1 MEINAGDTSWVLVC
15 TALVFLMAPGLAL
28 FYGGL
33 VRAKS
38 SLNMMMMTFIAVG
51 IVGVLWTL
59 FGFSISFGDSGN
71 GFFGGF
77 DSVGL
82 GELLNQ
88 LAVNGGKYPIPALA
102 FAMFQLMFA
111 IITVA
116 LISGSIADRAKF
128 SSWAVFVAA
137 WVTLVYFPVAHWVFD
152 FGDDQLGGSGAGWLA
167 NRGILDFAGGTV
179 VEINSGAS
187 GLALALIV
195 GRRVGWP
202 KSPMKPH
209 NLPLVLLG
217 AGLLWFGWLGFNA
230 GSSLGAN
237 QLAATAL
244 ANTVLAGCGGLLSW
258 LFVERIRDRHAT
270 SLGAASGVVA
280 GLVAITPAC
289 GFIVPWAAVVLGFIA
304 GAACAFTVGL
314 KYRLGFDD
322 SLDVFGVHLV
332 GGVIGC
338 LALGFVA
345 TTIANPAGKNGL
357 LYGGGWSVLGT
368 QTLGVVAVLA
378 YSFTV
383 TLVIGW
389 VINKVMGFRVDEE
402 AEVTGIDLDQHLE
415 TAYDFSAASGGSL
428 GQRTARATH
437 TEVGS

>member
-1 MEINAGDTSWVLVC
+1 MQLSAGDTAWVLLC
-15 TALVFLMAPGLAL
+15 TVLVFVMAPGLAL

-38 SLNMMMMTFIAVG
+38 SLNMMMMTFVAVG
-51 IVGVLWTL
+51 IVAILWTL
-59 FGFSISFGDSGN
+59 YGFSMSFGDTGN

-77 DSVGL
+77 QLAGM
-82 GELLNQ
+82 GELLNK
-88 LAVNGGKYPIPALA
+88 LASNGGQLPIPALA
-102 FAMFQLMFA
+102 FSMFQLMFA

-128 SSWAVFVAA
+128 SSWALFVAV
-137 WVTLVYFPVAHWVFD
+137 WITLVYFPVAHWVFD
-152 FGDDQLGGSGAGWLA
+152 LGGAQAGGTGAGWLA

-187 GLALALIV
+187 GLALALII

-209 NLPLVLLG
+209 SLPLVLLG
-217 AGLLWFGWLGFNA
+217 AGLLWFGWFGFNA
-230 GSSLGAN
+230 GSALAAN

-244 ANTVLAGCGGLLSW
+244 TNTMLSGCAGLLSW
-258 LFVERIRDRHAT
+258 IFVERIRDGHPT
-270 SLGAASGVVA
+270 SLGAASGVIA

-289 GFIVPWAAVVLGFIA
+289 GCVAPWAAIVIGLIA
-304 GAACAFTVGL
+304 GALCAFTVGL
-314 KYRLGFDD
+314 KFRLGFDD

-332 GGVIGC
+332 GGVVGC

-345 TTIANPAGKNGL
+345 TKIANPAGKDGL
-357 LYGGGWSVLGT
+357 FYGGGLTVLGV
-368 QTLGVVAVLA
+368 QSLGVVTVLI
-378 YSFTV
+378 YSFVV
-383 TLVIGW
+383 TLAIGW
-389 VINKVMGFRVDEE
+389 VINKVMGFRVDQE
-402 AEVTGIDLDQHLE
+402 AEVDGIDLDQHLE
-415 TAYDFSAASGGSL
+415 TAYDFSSASGGAL

-437 TEVGS
+437 TEVSS

>member
-1 MEINAGDTSWVLVC
+1 MQLSAGDTSWVLLC
-15 TALVFLMAPGLAL
+15 TALVFVMAPGLAL

-51 IVGVLWTL
+51 IVGVLWAL

-152 FGDDQLGGSGAGWLA
+152 FGGDQLGGPGAGWLA

-187 GLALALIV
+187 GLALALII

-244 ANTVLAGCGGLLSW
+244 TNTVLAGCGGLLSW
-258 LFVERIRDRHAT
+258 LFVERIRDGHAT

-289 GFIVPWAAVVLGFIA
+289 GFIAPWAAVVLGLIA

-314 KYRLGFDD
+314 KFRLGFDD

-345 TTIANPAGKNGL
+345 TTIANPAGKNGV

-368 QTLGVVAVLA
+368 QTLGVVTVLA

-415 TAYDFSAASGGSL
+415 TAYDFSSASGGAL

>member
-1 MEINAGDTSWVLVC
+1 MEINAGDTSWVLLC
-15 TALVFLMAPGLAL
+15 TALVFVMAPGLAL

-152 FGDDQLGGSGAGWLA
+152 FGGDQLGGPGAGWLA

-258 LFVERIRDRHAT
+258 LFVERIRDGHAT

-289 GFIVPWAAVVLGFIA
+289 GFIAPWAAVVLGLIA

-368 QTLGVVAVLA
+368 QSLGVVAVLA

-415 TAYDFSAASGGSL
+415 TAYDFSAASGGAL

>member
-1 MEINAGDTSWVLVC
+1 
-15 TALVFLMAPGLAL
+15 
-28 FYGGL
+28 
-33 VRAKS
+33 
-38 SLNMMMMTFIAVG
+38 
-51 IVGVLWTL
+51 
-59 FGFSISFGDSGN
+59 
-71 GFFGGF
+71 
-77 DSVGL
+77 
-82 GELLNQ
+82 
-88 LAVNGGKYPIPALA
+88 
-102 FAMFQLMFA
+102 MFA

-152 FGDDQLGGSGAGWLA
+152 FGGDQLGGPGAGWLA

-187 GLALALIV
+187 GLALALII

-244 ANTVLAGCGGLLSW
+244 TNTVLAGCGGLLSW
-258 LFVERIRDRHAT
+258 LFVERIRDGHAT

-289 GFIVPWAAVVLGFIA
+289 GFIAPWAAVVLGLIA

-314 KYRLGFDD
+314 KFRLGFDD

-345 TTIANPAGKNGL
+345 TTIANPAGKNGV

-368 QTLGVVAVLA
+368 QTLGVVTVLA

-415 TAYDFSAASGGSL
+415 TAYDFSSASGGAL

>member
-1 MEINAGDTSWVLVC
+1 
-15 TALVFLMAPGLAL
+15 
-28 FYGGL
+28 
-33 VRAKS
+33 
-38 SLNMMMMTFIAVG
+38 
-51 IVGVLWTL
+51 
-59 FGFSISFGDSGN
+59 
-71 GFFGGF
+71 
-77 DSVGL
+77 
-82 GELLNQ
+82 
-88 LAVNGGKYPIPALA
+88 
-102 FAMFQLMFA
+102 
-111 IITVA
+111 
-116 LISGSIADRAKF
+116 
-128 SSWAVFVAA
+128 
-137 WVTLVYFPVAHWVFD
+137 
-152 FGDDQLGGSGAGWLA
+152 
-167 NRGILDFAGGTV
+167 

-230 GSSLGAN
+230 GSALGAN

-244 ANTVLAGCGGLLSW
+244 TNTVLAGCGGLLSW
-258 LFVERIRDRHAT
+258 LFVERIRDGHAT

-289 GFIVPWAAVVLGFIA
+289 GFIAPWAAVVLGLIA

-415 TAYDFSAASGGSL
+415 TAYDFSAASGGAL

-437 TEVGS
+437 TEVSS